1 MRCHQAFHLEPLD
14 CLGNTPLESVFL
26 PDMFLHMFQKLHG
39 VWRGDSNPESTQS
52 EKRPQYDFLDF
63 LPAHALTYS
72 SLNRFAACFHVPYI
86 IRSLGL
92 WYMVGLIT
100 NMNEGWVE
108 KKHKT
113 RKIKKEGGRLSREAA
128 VFISETCSSPSLRYF
143 FKSLYLIGGASIS
156 ICVFAK
162 KSGRKNS
169 TVSANYASYDNPFV
183 DVFYVPL
190 FE

>member
-1 MRCHQAFHLEPLD
+1 MRGGLRK
-14 CLGNTPLESVFL
+14 NTKPEERSEAGRITGA
-26 PDMFLHMFQKLHG
+26 KL
-39 VWRGDSNPESTQS
+39 R
-52 EKRPQYDFLDF
+52 K
-63 LPAHALTYS
+63 
-72 SLNRFAACFHVPYI
+72 
-86 IRSLGL
+86 
-92 WYMVGLIT
+92 
-100 NMNEGWVE
+100 
-108 KKHKT
+108 
-113 RKIKKEGGRLSREAA
+113 RKIKKEYGRLSRESA

>member
-113 RKIKKEGGRLSREAA
+113 RRTLRSRPHHG
-128 VFISETCSSPSLRYF
+128 SETKKAENKKGIRPTLARVGRFYF
-143 FKSLYLIGGASIS
+143 RNL
-156 ICVFAK
+156 
-162 KSGRKNS
+162 
-169 TVSANYASYDNPFV
+169 
-183 DVFYVPL
+183 
-190 FE
+190 